1 MDLREQLDREL
12 SDTPHAGRDLSEI
25 LLAGRRAVR
34 RRRTAAGVTAVA
46 AAAVVVGIGWTLTL
60 GGETPQVVNPPTET
74 DTVPVDKNLE
84 NDCHEISGAEL
95 GSCRSRWEPIL
106 QGPGRSPVRRDPGV
120 QVVEVIE
127 NPLESAGFNAAYEVD
142 DNGARAFVLFEQDR
156 TASMYPQESADMDLS
171 TWIEEVK
178 SDIEA
183 PSQNNIEAPSQN
195 NNDRSS
201 PPAQFNPDGEL
212 VLTDGAEVVQRIED
226 PLGQR
231 TVGKSLGLAVEHDGT
246 TTWLALTW
254 TPGSQTIASSPAQED
269 YATLED
275 WVESW
280 VAQQQG
286 RDAHA
291 LVEFNPNG
299 TLRPLAGVEIVEQ
312 RTDVDMDASPNVRD
326 EIAAVAQLWV
336 DGEPWFVVGFG
347 NAARPDFQSFNTPK
361 AGETLDD
368 FIAYYQ
374 AQNTG
379 EGIQ

>member
-1 MDLREQLDREL
+1 
-12 SDTPHAGRDLSEI
+12 
-25 LLAGRRAVR
+25 
-34 RRRTAAGVTAVA
+34 
-46 AAAVVVGIGWTLTL
+46 
-60 GGETPQVVNPPTET
+60 
-74 DTVPVDKNLE
+74 
-84 NDCHEISGAEL
+84 
-95 GSCRSRWEPIL
+95 
-106 QGPGRSPVRRDPGV
+106 
-120 QVVEVIE
+120 
-127 NPLESAGFNAAYEVD
+127 
-142 DNGARAFVLFEQDR
+142 
-156 TASMYPQESADMDLS
+156 MYPQESADMDLS

-280 VAQQQG
+280 G
-286 RDAHA
+286 RAAAGPRRACLGRVQPQRHIATPRRRGDRRAAHRRRHGRIPQCPGR
-291 LVEFNPNG
+291 NRGRGP
-299 TLRPLAGVEIVEQ
+299 
-312 RTDVDMDASPNVRD
+312 
-326 EIAAVAQLWV
+326 LWV